1 MRPDPNM
8 LFERAPMSVDGL
20 AEYQIQLVEES
31 FAEAAPRGAALA
43 ARFYQRLTH
52 NFPQAKELFADFD
65 EHVVQKRLLGA
76 LVLMVENLRTPE
88 KLQPA
93 LDEWSM
99 FCRELQIEPSLYGA
113 VGSTLLRTLAEYT
126 GDLWG
131 SELEEAWSAAYT
143 DVSRR
148 LNASAE
154 AATM

>member
-1 MRPDPNM
+1 
-8 LFERAPMSVDGL
+8 MSTDGL

-43 ARFYQRLTH
+43 ARFYQRLVH
-52 NFPQAKELFADFD
+52 NFPQAKELFADYD
-65 EHVVQKRLLGA
+65 GHVVQKRLLGA

-93 LDEWSM
+93 LDEWGM
-99 FCRELQIEPSLYGA
+99 FCQEQQVDPNLYWA

-126 GDLWG
+126 GDLWE

-148 LNASAE
+148 LIASAE
-154 AATM
+154 ATAV

>member
-1 MRPDPNM
+1 MNP
-8 LFERAPMSVDGL
+8 DGL
-20 AEYQIQLVEES
+20 TEYQIQLVEES
-31 FAEAAPRGAALA
+31 FAEAAPHGAALA
-43 ARFYQRLTH
+43 AKFFRRLVH
-52 NFPQAKELFADFD
+52 NFPEAKEVFADFD

-93 LDEWSM
+93 LDQWGVFHQEHQVESSFYW
-99 FCRELQIEPSLYGA
+99 A
-113 VGSTLLRTLAEYT
+113 VGSTLLRTLAEFT

-148 LNASAE
+148 MIASAE
-154 AATM
+154 AATV